1 MIEFHILFPILLDMT
16 FVALLPFL
24 ALVHIIV
31 FMTVD
36 APRLQLVL
44 AQFPLVAILTG

>member
-1 MIEFHILFPILLDMT
+1 MVKLHILFPILLDMALVT
-16 FVALLPFL
+16 LLPFL

-36 APRLQLVL
+36 APRLKLVL
-44 AQFPLVAILTG
+44 AQISIMAVLTG